1 LAPSISFAS
10 QNCNSLNI
18 STNCDKQLKKISSI
32 VTLGICLIF
41 LSDLRLS
48 NADAKNEIE
57 RTFSCNKI
65 KNYKFYH
72 NSSKNKRGVGIL
84 LDTNYNFNI
93 VSTYADRDENILG
106 LKLDLGGFVFWAVS
120 IYGPNTNDNIDFYNN
135 LRDLVSGPDTG
146 NYPFIIGGDWN
157 ATVSTL
163 NSPDNI
169 DILNM
174 PNPPSH
180 VRSQRIFD
188 LAHLGKLTDPFRVLW
203 PDSRDFTYVPRSGRN
218 NRSGI
223 DFFLVSDQLLYNV
236 TKAEIS
242 HSLQTDLFDH

>member
-1 LAPSISFAS
+1 
-10 QNCNSLNI
+10 
-18 STNCDKQLKKISSI
+18 
-32 VTLGICLIF
+32 
-41 LSDLRLS
+41 LS

-93 VSTYADRDENILG
+93 VSTFADRDENILG

-120 IYGPNTNDNIDFYNN
+120 IYGPNTNDNTDFYNN
-135 LRDLVSGPDTG
+135 LRNLLTGPDIG

-180 VRSQRIFD
+180 IRSQRIFD

-203 PDSRDFTYVPRSGRN
+203 PDRRDFTYVPRSGRN
-218 NRSGI
+218 NRSRI

-242 HSLQTDLFDH
+242 HSL